1 MVNALPSGLAVSPKA
16 AANLKRSLVLSIP
29 CGVLSLVL
37 LALVGHPLAG
47 FFVVLGLGFGVLN
60 TRLMQVAVVRYGKT
74 GSKGGFVLGMVGR
87 LFLLTLAA
95 IGAVALFR
103 PDGAGLLVGLAIFQV
118 IALLGAAI
126 PVFREL
132 RR

>member
-1 MVNALPSGLAVSPKA
+1 VVNALPSGLAVSPRA

-29 CGVLSLVL
+29 FGILSLIVLSLI
-37 LALVGHPLAG
+37 GHPLAG
-47 FFVVLGLGFGVLN
+47 LFVVIGLALGVLN
-60 TRLMQVAVVRYGKT
+60 TRLMHLSVVRYGAKH
-74 GSKGGFVLGMVGR
+74 SKGSFVLGMVGR
-87 LFLLTLAA
+87 LFLLTAAA
-95 IGAVALFR
+95 IGAVALVR

-118 IALLGAAI
+118 IVLLGAAI